1 MTSRRM
7 FDVDPEGVASSSIN
21 ERRLQRALGLVGNWV
36 DTGIVPG
43 ASVLIARGDH
53 LVVEG
58 YRGLADIKT
67 KRAASRDTLWS
78 IASITKPVTAAAV
91 MACVDSGLLSLGA
104 PLVESLPQFNP
115 PRDVRPRRG
124 GGAVRAPLAPTSGG
138 ARLRPPHNQ
147 LP

>member
-7 FDVDPEGVASSSIN
+7 FDVDPEAVASSSIN
-21 ERRLQRALGLVGNWV
+21 EGRLQRAIGLVGNWV

-43 ASVLIARGDH
+43 ASLLIARGDH

-78 IASITKPVTAAAV
+78 IASITQPGTAAAV
-91 MACVDSGLLSLGA
+91 MAGVDSRLPRLHSQSVEMLPEFSA
-104 PLVESLPQFNP
+104 PG
-115 PRDVRPRRG
+115 DGRPKRNE
-124 GGAVRAPLAPTSGG
+124 VT
-138 ARLRPPHNQ
+138 
-147 LP
+147 